1 MRIAMIA
8 APCVP
13 VPPEGYG
20 GTERVVATLVEG
32 LHARGHEV
40 TLFASG
46 DSTVRARVRSF
57 YPVAAWPPDPW
68 RELAHTTF
76 AARAIAEDGRYD
88 VVHAHTPAA
97 AAFASSARAPVLL
110 TVHHG
115 PERALADL
123 YRASAS
129 PNLHL
134 VALCE
139 RHAELLGGVPDVVGH
154 GVVASRFPLGAGG
167 SGVAF
172 VGRWAVEKGPDVA
185 VEAARLAG
193 VPIRVAGRVHPPDVP
208 WFEANL
214 AARLRMPWVDV
225 VGEVDHARKVA
236 LFGGVSATLF
246 PIAWEEP
253 FGLVMIES
261 MLCGTPVVAFGRGS
275 VPELVDEGVTG
286 WVVRDLEDMAA
297 RIRALK
303 AGGFD
308 RARCRARAA
317 RRFGALRMV
326 DRYARLYQGLVR
338 ARVSA

>member
-20 GTERVVATLVEG
+20 GTERVVATLAEG
-32 LHARGHEV
+32 LQARGHEV

-46 DSTVRARVRSF
+46 DSSVRARVRSF
-57 YPVAAWPPDPW
+57 YAAAAWPPDPW

-76 AARAIAEDGRYD
+76 AVRACVQDGSFD
-88 VVHAHTPAA
+88 VIHAHTPAA
-97 AAFASSARAPVLL
+97 AAFAPGLALPMLM

-115 PERALADL
+115 PDRALSDL
-123 YRASAS
+123 YRAAAC

-139 RHAELLGGVPDVVGH
+139 RHAELLGGTVDVVGH
-154 GVVASRFPLGAGG
+154 GVVVGRFPLGAGG
-167 SGVAF
+167 PGVAF
-172 VGRWAVEKGPDVA
+172 VGRWAAEKGPDVA

-214 AARLRMPWVDV
+214 AARLRMPWVEV
-225 VGEVDHARKVA
+225 VGEVDHPRKVA
-236 LFGGVSATLF
+236 LFGSVSATLF

-261 MLCGTPVVAFGRGS
+261 MLCGTPVIAFGRGS
-275 VPELVDEGVTG
+275 VPELIDEGVTG
-286 WVVRDLEDMAA
+286 WVVRDVEEMAA
-297 RIRALK
+297 RVRALRDS
-303 AGGFD
+303 GFD

-338 ARVSA
+338 GRVSA